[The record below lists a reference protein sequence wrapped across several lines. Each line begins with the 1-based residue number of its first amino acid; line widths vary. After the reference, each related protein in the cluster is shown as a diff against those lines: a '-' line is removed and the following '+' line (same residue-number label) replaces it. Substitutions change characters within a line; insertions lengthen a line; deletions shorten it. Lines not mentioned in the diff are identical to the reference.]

1 LRAVPD
7 NIASGV
13 WKNAFDL
20 RVLMTTRNLTVSLV
34 VVCWSLLAAGSFAWA
49 EKLPAPQGD
58 VILTVDGD
66 IANTTDGTS
75 ALFDRAMLE
84 SLGMTTL
91 ETTTPWTDGV
101 VKFEGVPARKL
112 LEAVGSQGESIEAAA
127 LNDYISEI
135 PAKDFADY
143 DVILALRANGVELT
157 VRDKGPIFIVYPL
170 DSRPE
175 LNNEDIYS
183 RCVWQLTRLTVK

>member
-1 LRAVPD
+1 MPD

-13 WKNAFDL
+13 WKITVEPSVPMTARKL
-20 RVLMTTRNLTVSLV
+20 MISWLVL
-34 VVCWSLLAAGSFAWA
+34 CWSLFAAGSFAQA
-49 EKLPAPQGD
+49 ERLPAPRGD
-58 VILTVDGD
+58 VILTVDGQ
-66 IANTTDGTS
+66 ISNTTDGTS

-84 SLGMTTL
+84 ALGMITL

-101 VKFEGVPARKL
+101 VKFEGISARKL
-112 LEAVGSQGESIEAAA
+112 LEAVGSQGEAIEAVA
-127 LNDYISEI
+127 LNDYVSEI

-183 RCVWQLTRLTVK
+183 RCVWQLTRLTIK